1 MPWHIGIDQCAPLF
15 APCLLGCPCILIP
28 CHRVV
33 GATSSIVGYAGG
45 LDRKGA
51 LLEIEHSGAL
61 RAGLARREKEQLM
74 SIEENK
80 AAVRR
85 W

>member
-1 MPWHIGIDQCAPLF
+1 MEIKGSASIGYRYRP
-15 APCLLGCPCILIP
+15 G
-28 CHRVV
+28 VV
-33 GATSSIVGYAGG
+33 NFGAGHNSGAGTEPRDVGG
-45 LDRKGA
+45 LGRKRA
-51 LLEIEHSGAL
+51 LLEIEHAGAL
-61 RAGLARREKEQLM
+61 RAGLARREKAQLT

>member
-1 MPWHIGIDQCAPLF
+1 
-15 APCLLGCPCILIP
+15 
-28 CHRVV
+28 VV
-33 GATSSIVGYAGG
+33 GATSSIAGYAGG

>member
-1 MPWHIGIDQCAPLF
+1 
-15 APCLLGCPCILIP
+15 
-28 CHRVV
+28 VV
-33 GATSSIVGYAGG
+33 GATSGIAGYAGG
-45 LDRKGA
+45 PGRKGA

-61 RAGLARREKEQLM
+61 RAAIARREKKQLM

>member
-1 MPWHIGIDQCAPLF
+1 MVTAFFTG
-15 APCLLGCPCILIP
+15 
-28 CHRVV
+28 HRTRACTV
-33 GATSSIVGYAGG
+33 GTTSSAGG

-74 SIEENK
+74 SVEENT